1 MRLANIHR
9 PAAAW
14 RAVPESSECNDP
26 SDGAVEATFHR
37 LSARDSARIIANDQ
51 PETGMADHPDTLS
64 QRLDSMTTR
73 WSLVRRA
80 HQASIL
86 SAGQARN
93 ELVLR
98 YSSAIRSYF
107 RAVVRD
113 DARADEL
120 AQDAVVRLLSGDFA
134 GADPNR
140 GRFRDLLKTSVRNM
154 ARNHW
159 EKENRRRPAAVDV
172 GELAGTADDPN
183 WLSSWRQNALD
194 LTWAALESF
203 ERSQP
208 GSSAV
213 ALLRLRAADPSAS
226 SEELAARLA
235 EKTGLSVTPEALR
248 QQLRRARVKFA
259 ELLIEELADGLENA
273 SPDEIEEELAALGL
287 VDYVRD
293 LLPADWK
300 ERHTAK
306 GGQ

>member
-1 MRLANIHR
+1 MEDN
-9 PAAAW
+9 
-14 RAVPESSECNDP
+14 
-26 SDGAVEATFHR
+26 
-37 LSARDSARIIANDQ
+37 
-51 PETGMADHPDTLS
+51 PDTIS

-98 YSSAIRSYF
+98 YSSAIRCYV
-107 RAVVRD
+107 RAILKD

-140 GRFRDLLKTSVRNM
+140 GRFRDLLKISVRNM

-159 EKENRRRPAAVDV
+159 EKEKRRRPVAVDV
-172 GELAGTADDPN
+172 NDVAATGESSDDSA

-194 LTWAALESF
+194 LTWSALESF
-203 ERSQP
+203 ERSKP
-208 GSSAV
+208 GSLTV
-213 ALLRLRAADPSAS
+213 TILRLRARNPDAS
-226 SEELAARLA
+226 SEELAELLA
-235 EKTGLSVTPEALR
+235 KKTGQSITPEALR

-259 ELLIEELADGLENA
+259 ELLIDEIADGLENS
-273 SPDEIEEELAALGL
+273 SPDDIDEELAALGL
-287 VDYVRD
+287 TEYVRD

-300 ERHTAK
+300 DRQSAK
-306 GGQ
+306 PKE

>member
-1 MRLANIHR
+1 
-9 PAAAW
+9 
-14 RAVPESSECNDP
+14 
-26 SDGAVEATFHR
+26 
-37 LSARDSARIIANDQ
+37 
-51 PETGMADHPDTLS
+51 MADDRDTIS

-107 RAVVRD
+107 RAILRD

-140 GRFRDLLKTSVRNM
+140 GRFRDLLKVSVRNM

-159 EKENRRRPAAVDV
+159 EKENRRRSAPVEVDEIAASQPAS
-172 GELAGTADDPN
+172 DDPN

-194 LTWAALESF
+194 LTWSALENF
-203 ERSQP
+203 ERSHP

-213 ALLRLRAADPSAS
+213 VLLRLRAAHPEAS
-226 SEELAARLA
+226 SEELAARIA
-235 EKTGLSVTPEALR
+235 EKTGQSVTPEAVR

-259 ELLIEELADGLENA
+259 ELLIEEIADGLENA
-273 SPDEIEEELAALGL
+273 SPDDVEEELAALGL

-300 ERHTAK
+300 ARQ
-306 GGQ
+306 GGKSQE

>member
-1 MRLANIHR
+1 MEEN
-9 PAAAW
+9 
-14 RAVPESSECNDP
+14 
-26 SDGAVEATFHR
+26 
-37 LSARDSARIIANDQ
+37 
-51 PETGMADHPDTLS
+51 PDTIS

-98 YSSAIRSYF
+98 YSSAIRKYV
-107 RAVVRD
+107 RAILQD

-140 GRFRDLLKTSVRNM
+140 GRFRDLLKVSVRNM

-159 EKENRRRPAAVDV
+159 EKEKRRRPAAVDV
-172 GELAGTADDPN
+172 DGIAAGDSADDSAWLAG
-183 WLSSWRQNALD
+183 WRQNALD
-194 LTWAALESF
+194 LTWSALESF
-203 ERSQP
+203 ERSKP
-208 GSSAV
+208 GSLGV
-213 ALLRLRAADPSAS
+213 TLLRLRAKYPDAT
-226 SEELAARLA
+226 SEELAQRLT
-235 EKTGLSVTPEALR
+235 EKTGQSITSDALR

-259 ELLIEELADGLENA
+259 ELLIAEIADGLEAA
-273 SPDEIEEELAALGL
+273 SPDDVEEELAALGL
-287 VDYVRD
+287 MEYVRD

-300 ERHTAK
+300 QRREGESK
-306 GGQ
+306 

>member
-1 MRLANIHR
+1 
-9 PAAAW
+9 
-14 RAVPESSECNDP
+14 
-26 SDGAVEATFHR
+26 
-37 LSARDSARIIANDQ
+37 
-51 PETGMADHPDTLS
+51 MADESDTIS

-98 YSSAIRSYF
+98 YSSAIRSYV
-107 RAVVRD
+107 RAILRD
-113 DARADEL
+113 EARADEL

-140 GRFRDLLKTSVRNM
+140 GRFRDLLKVSVRNM

-172 GELAGTADDPN
+172 DEVADTGTASEDSA
-183 WLSSWRQNALD
+183 WLTSWRQNALD
-194 LTWAALESF
+194 LTWSAMESF

-213 ALLRLRAADPSAS
+213 AILRLRARFPEAS
-226 SEELAARLA
+226 SEELAERFS
-235 EKTGLSVTPEALR
+235 EKTGQSITPEALR

-259 ELLIEELADGLENA
+259 ELLIAEIADGLEKS
-273 SPDEIEEELAALGL
+273 SPDEVEEELAALGL
-287 VDYVRD
+287 MDYVRD

-300 ERHTAK
+300 QRPGPAAK
-306 GGQ
+306 G

>member
-1 MRLANIHR
+1 
-9 PAAAW
+9 
-14 RAVPESSECNDP
+14 
-26 SDGAVEATFHR
+26 
-37 LSARDSARIIANDQ
+37 
-51 PETGMADHPDTLS
+51 MADESDTIS

-98 YSSAIRSYF
+98 YSSAIRSYV
-107 RAVVRD
+107 RAILRD
-113 DARADEL
+113 EARADEL

-140 GRFRDLLKTSVRNM
+140 GRFRDLLKVSVRNM

-159 EKENRRRPAAVDV
+159 EKENRRRPASVDV
-172 GELAGTADDPN
+172 EDVAATNSASEDSA

-194 LTWAALESF
+194 LTWSAMESF

-213 ALLRLRAADPSAS
+213 AILRLRARFPDAS
-226 SEELAARLA
+226 SDELAQRLT
-235 EKTGLSVTPEALR
+235 EKTGQSISPEALR

-259 ELLIEELADGLENA
+259 ELLIAEIADGLENA
-273 SPDEIEEELAALGL
+273 APDDVEEELAALGL
-287 VDYVRD
+287 MDYVRD

-300 ERHTAK
+300 ERH
-306 GGQ
+306 GGKPKS

>member
-1 MRLANIHR
+1 
-9 PAAAW
+9 
-14 RAVPESSECNDP
+14 
-26 SDGAVEATFHR
+26 
-37 LSARDSARIIANDQ
+37 
-51 PETGMADHPDTLS
+51 MADDPDTLS

-98 YSSAIRSYF
+98 YSSAIRSYV
-107 RAVVRD
+107 RAILQD
-113 DARADEL
+113 DSRADEL

-140 GRFRDLLKTSVRNM
+140 GRFRDLLKVSVRNM

-159 EKENRRRPAAVDV
+159 QKENRRRPAAVDV
-172 GELAGTADDPN
+172 EEVAGTGDSSDDPA
-183 WLSSWRQNALD
+183 WLASWRQNALD
-194 LTWAALESF
+194 LTWSALESF

-213 ALLRLRAADPSAS
+213 ILLRLRAKFPDAS
-226 SEELAARLA
+226 SEDLAARLS
-235 EKTGLSVTPEALR
+235 EKTGQSVTPENVR

-259 ELLIEELADGLENA
+259 ELLIAEIADGLEEA
-273 SPDEIEEELAALGL
+273 TPDDVEEELAALGL
-287 VDYVRD
+287 IDYVRD

-300 ERHTAK
+300 QRPGETPS
-306 GGQ
+306 

>member
-1 MRLANIHR
+1 
-9 PAAAW
+9 
-14 RAVPESSECNDP
+14 
-26 SDGAVEATFHR
+26 
-37 LSARDSARIIANDQ
+37 
-51 PETGMADHPDTLS
+51 MADESDTIS

-98 YSSAIRSYF
+98 YSSAIRSYV
-107 RAVVRD
+107 RAILRD
-113 DARADEL
+113 EARADEL

-140 GRFRDLLKTSVRNM
+140 GRFRDLLKVSVRNM

-172 GELAGTADDPN
+172 QDVTATSSASEDSA

-194 LTWAALESF
+194 LTWSALESF

-213 ALLRLRAADPSAS
+213 AILRLRARFPEAS
-226 SEELAARLA
+226 SDELVQRLT
-235 EKTGLSVTPEALR
+235 EKTGQAISPEALR

-259 ELLIEELADGLENA
+259 ELLIAEIADGLETA
-273 SPDEIEEELAALGL
+273 TPDDVEEELAALGL
-287 VDYVRD
+287 MDYVRD

-300 ERHTAK
+300 ERHGDKTK
-306 GGQ
+306 N

>member
-1 MRLANIHR
+1 
-9 PAAAW
+9 
-14 RAVPESSECNDP
+14 
-26 SDGAVEATFHR
+26 
-37 LSARDSARIIANDQ
+37 
-51 PETGMADHPDTLS
+51 MADDFDTIS
-64 QRLDSMTTR
+64 SRLDSMTTR

-98 YSSAIRSYF
+98 YSSAIRSYV
-107 RAVVRD
+107 RAILRD
-113 DARADEL
+113 EARADEL

-140 GRFRDLLKTSVRNM
+140 GRFRDLLKVSVRNM

-172 GELAGTADDPN
+172 DDVAATRSASEDSAWLA
-183 WLSSWRQNALD
+183 SWGQNALD
-194 LTWAALESF
+194 LTWSAMESF

-208 GSSAV
+208 GSSAM
-213 ALLRLRAADPSAS
+213 AILRLRARFPEAS
-226 SEELAARLA
+226 SDELAQRLT
-235 EKTGLSVTPEALR
+235 EKTGQSIRPEALR

-259 ELLIEELADGLENA
+259 ELLIAEIADGLENA
-273 SPDEIEEELAALGL
+273 APDDVEEELAALGL
-287 VDYVRD
+287 MDYVRD

-300 ERHTAK
+300 ERHGRK
-306 GGQ
+306 PKS